1 MSDEGGTMQSW
12 IRLIVV
18 GVVAT
23 SAGVWAAPAL
33 AASADDYPS
42 RPIRLLVPFAAGGGA
57 DTLARI
63 VTPKLS
69 ESMGQQWVVDN
80 RGGAGG
86 NIAAETVARA
96 APDGYTV
103 FMGFST
109 VLTVNPTLYKL
120 GFDMAK
126 DLQPVTLLASA
137 QYILVLHAGVPANN
151 VKELVA
157 LLKAKPKSLN
167 CASAGVGSPLHLAC
181 ELFQKRAGVQLVHI
195 PYKGGAP
202 AAAAVLGGEAHVLFG
217 SVASSLPHVKSGKL
231 KALATTG
238 ATRSKVAPDLPTM
251 IEVGFPGFDVSTW
264 YSLMV
269 PTATPAPIVTRLYNE
284 AVKAIG
290 RPDVQSLMAPQGL
303 EAQTST
309 PQELAARIRAETATW
324 AEVIQ
329 SAGIKPE

>member
-1 MSDEGGTMQSW
+1 
-12 IRLIVV
+12 
-18 GVVAT
+18 
-23 SAGVWAAPAL
+23 
-33 AASADDYPS
+33 
-42 RPIRLLVPFAAGGGA
+42 
-57 DTLARI
+57 
-63 VTPKLS
+63 
-69 ESMGQQWVVDN
+69 MGQQWVVDN

-120 GFDMAK
+120 GFDMVK
-126 DLQPVTLLASA
+126 DFQPVTLLASA
-137 QYILVLHAGVPANN
+137 QYILVLHAGVQANS

-157 LLKAKPKSLN
+157 LLKAKPRSLN

-181 ELFQKRAGVQLVHI
+181 ELFQKRAGVELVHI
-195 PYKGGAP
+195 PYKGGGP
-202 AAAAVLGGEAHVLFG
+202 AAAAVLGGEAQVLFG
-217 SVASSLPHVKSGKL
+217 SVASSLPHVKAGRL

-251 IEVGFPGFDVSTW
+251 IEAGFSGFDVSTW
-264 YSLMV
+264 YSVMV
-269 PTATPAPIVTRLYNE
+269 PAATPASVVTRLRNE
-284 AVKAIG
+284 AVKAVS
-290 RPDVQSLMAPQGL
+290 RPDVQQLMAPQGL

-324 AEVIQ
+324 AEVIR
-329 SAGIKPE
+329 SAGIKSE